1 MLEIGMDGDCKLNF
15 AYYQASLGSFLRAD
29 ESQILGE
36 LSKAHT
42 FDLTENQRDA
52 WLTQIHVLK
61 DQLGALDRG
70 QVFFEFAIPRMGK
83 RADVVLL
90 IDGVVFVVE
99 FKVGAAA
106 FDRSSIDQVHDY
118 ALDLKNFHRG
128 SHDRQIV
135 PVLVSTNAPKQA
147 ALRMEWA
154 EDGVATPLLSS
165 PKQLF
170 EVVRSVN
177 ADSGHHSDLDH
188 AWAASGYLPTPTIIE
203 AAQALYQKHDVRE
216 IARSDASAQNLNATT
231 VCINKIVEDARRE
244 KAKAIC
250 FVTGVPGSGKT
261 LAGLN
266 IATQSAGDDS
276 DLKAVFLSGNGPLVT
291 VLREALARDQTER
304 TGCRKKDAARE
315 VASFVQNI
323 HHFRDEALRD
333 PNAPPEKVV
342 IFDEAQR
349 AWNRKQASKFMRA
362 KKGQKD
368 FDQSEPEFLI
378 SVMDRHEDWCVII
391 CLVGGGQEINS
402 GEAGLSEWMHA
413 LTTTFIDWNVFLSD
427 RLSDP
432 QYALSEYAETLQRRD
447 GLSWKSDLHLS
458 VSLRS
463 FRAESLSTF
472 VEHVLDNR
480 PEHALKALQEIE
492 ARYPI
497 VLTRDIDLAR
507 QWIKKRGRGSERFGL
522 IASSGAYRL
531 RPEGI
536 NVRAKIDP
544 ANWFLNNA
552 NDVRSAFYLE
562 EVATEFDIQG
572 LEIDWACVCWDA
584 DLRFA
589 NGAWQHFA
597 FKGTKWQNI
606 NSETRQT
613 YLRNAYRV
621 LLTRARQ
628 GMVIFVPSGNNED
641 PTRPPHIFDEIAEY
655 LSTCGIRSL

>member
-1 MLEIGMDGDCKLNF
+1 LNLRGGEILKS
-15 AYYQASLGSFLRAD
+15 AYYQASHESFLRAD
-29 ESQILGE
+29 ENRILGE
-36 LSKAHT
+36 LSQAHH
-42 FDLTENQRDA
+42 FDLNENQRDA
-52 WLTQIHVLK
+52 WLTQINVLK
-61 DQLGALDRG
+61 NQFEWLDRG
-70 QVFFEFAIPRMGK
+70 LVFFEFAIPRMGK

-90 IDGVVFVVE
+90 IDGVVFVIE
-99 FKVGAAA
+99 FKAGAAA

-128 SHDRQIV
+128 SHDRLVV
-135 PVLVSTNAPKQA
+135 PILVSTD
-147 ALRMEWA
+147 ALGQSGFKLEWA
-154 EDGVATPLLSS
+154 ADGVAAPLRSSGYELSEIVS
-165 PKQLF
+165 L
-170 EVVRSVN
+170 VL
-177 ADSGHHSDLDH
+177 ADNSHQGAPDH

-203 AAQALYQKHDVRE
+203 AAQALYQKHDVQE

-244 KAKAIC
+244 KTKAIC

-266 IATQSAGDDS
+266 IATQSASEDS
-276 DLKAVFLSGNGPLVT
+276 DQKAVFLSGNGPLVT
-291 VLREALARDQTER
+291 VLREALARDQTAR

-333 PNAPPEKVV
+333 LNAPPEKVV

-349 AWNRKQASKFMRA
+349 AWNRDQASKFMQTKR
-362 KKGQKD
+362 GQKD
-368 FDQSEPEFLI
+368 FNQSEPEFLI

-402 GEAGLSEWMHA
+402 GEAGLAEWMQA
-413 LTTTFIDWNVFLSD
+413 LTTTFVDWKVHLSD

-432 QYALSEYAETLQRRD
+432 QYALSEHAEMIQSRD
-447 GLSWKSDLHLS
+447 AVFWKSDLHLS

-472 VEHVLDNR
+472 VEHLLDNR
-480 PEHALKALQEIE
+480 PEQAVDALRRIQD
-492 ARYPI
+492 RYPI
-497 VLTRDIDLAR
+497 FMTRDIEQAR
-507 QWIKKRGRGSERFGL
+507 QWLKEQGRGTERFGL

-544 ANWFLNNA
+544 ANWFLNGTD
-552 NDVRSAFYLE
+552 DVRSAYYLE

-572 LEIDWACVCWDA
+572 LEIDWACVGWGA
-584 DLRFA
+584 DLRFVDD
-589 NGAWQHFA
+589 AWRHYA
-597 FKGTKWQNI
+597 FKGTKWQNV
-606 NSETRQT
+606 NSNVRQT

-628 GMVIFVPSGNNED
+628 GMVIFVPNGDKED
-641 PTRPPHIFDEIAEY
+641 PTRPPRIFDGIAQY
-655 LSTCGIRSL
+655 LSACGIQSL

>member
-1 MLEIGMDGDCKLNF
+1 MDGDCKLNF

-42 FDLTENQRDA
+42 FDLNENQRDA

-61 DQLGALDRG
+61 DQLAALDRG

-135 PVLVSTNAPKQA
+135 PVLVSTNAPVQA

-154 EDGVATPLLSS
+154 EDWVAAPLLSS

-177 ADSGHHSDLDH
+177 ADGGRHSASDH

-203 AAQALYQKHDVRE
+203 AAQALYQKHDVQE

-231 VCINKIVEDARRE
+231 VCINKIVEDARRD

-266 IATQSAGDDS
+266 IATQSASEDS
-276 DLKAVFLSGNGPLVT
+276 DQKAVFLSGNGPLVT
-291 VLREALARDQTER
+291 VLREALARDQTAR

-333 PNAPPEKVV
+333 LNAPPEKVV

-349 AWNRKQASKFMRA
+349 AWNRDQASKFMQTKR
-362 KKGQKD
+362 GQKD

-402 GEAGLSEWMHA
+402 GEAGLAEWMHA
-413 LTTTFIDWNVFLSD
+413 LTATFVDWKVYLSN

-432 QYALSEYAETLQRRD
+432 QYALSEQAETIQNRD
-447 GLSWKSDLHLS
+447 NVFWKTDLHLS

-472 VEHVLDNR
+472 VGHLLNNRSDEAASALGRILD
-480 PEHALKALQEIE
+480 
-492 ARYPI
+492 RYPI
-497 VLTRDIDLAR
+497 VMTRDIEGAR
-507 QWIKKRGRGSERFGL
+507 QWLKEQARGTERFGM

-531 RPEGI
+531 RAEGI

-544 ANWFLNNA
+544 ANWFLNGA
-552 NDVRSAFYLE
+552 DDVRSAYYLE
-562 EVATEFDIQG
+562 ETATEFDIQG

-584 DLRFA
+584 DLRFS
-589 NGAWQHFA
+589 NGAWSHNS
-597 FKGTKWQNI
+597 FKGTRWQQV
-606 NSETRQT
+606 NSDIRKR
-613 YLRNAYRV
+613 YLENAYRV
-621 LLTRARQ
+621 ILTRARQ
-628 GMVIFVPSGNNED
+628 GMVLFVPRGNHED
-641 PTRPPHIFDEIAEY
+641 PTRIPSFYDETFAFFS
-655 LSTCGIRSL
+655 LCGIQQI